1 MRRLLVAAVV
11 IVLAAAPA
19 ALAAPD
25 FAGMQVIPYETPK
38 PGPVFALPDLE
49 GKTRRLEETRGKVLL
64 LFFWTTW

>member
-38 PGPVFALPDLE
+38 PAPVFALPDLE
-49 GKTRRLEETRGKVLL
+49 GKTHRLEDTRGKVVL
-64 LFFWTTW
+64 LFFWTSW